1 MNQDPNYTT
10 LRAVLDEAYAQAATG
25 KGKERHAGGQPFE
38 DQPMQV
44 ISDMLGSN
52 DGMAYQAIKKIR
64 EGLSM
69 PEPER
74 TVHELLGAIVYV
86 ARIVVRVQRGMIVL
100 PDTRSTVSVEPSEFG
115 SVPMRTVENIDDL
128 RQIDPDGKPVRVLG
142 CKVGGVF
149 VEDTS
154 AVPDPRAIP
163 ALEKRCLNCVFG
175 EMVPAPRVCH
185 SCKGYSHWEPKS

>member
-1 MNQDPNYTT
+1 MNQDPNYTS

-64 EGLSM
+64 EGLAM

-86 ARIVVRVQRGMIVL
+86 AGIVVRVRRGEVRVPTQAVPLTEAQIASMCG
-100 PDTRSTVSVEPSEFG
+100 VSVLS
-115 SVPMRTVENIDDL
+115 
-128 RQIDPDGKPVRVLG
+128 LG
-142 CKVGGVF
+142 F
-149 VEDTS
+149 VTS
-154 AVPDPRAIP
+154 ALPIARAVERAHGIT
-163 ALEKRCLNCVFG
+163 G
-175 EMVPAPRVCH
+175 EQH
-185 SCKGYSHWEPKS
+185 G